1 MLTQQYNINETKINN
16 MLDELESDRSKIFSE
31 LKNTTNNNSTT
42 KENKLRSLEEIQKK
56 LMKYK
61 KLLIKEKEVI

>member
-1 MLTQQYNINETKINN
+1 MLKQQFNINENKINN
-16 MLDELESDRSKIFSE
+16 WLDELESDRSKIFTE
-31 LKNTTNNNSTT
+31 LKTSNTTDIN

-61 KLLIKEKEVI
+61 KILSKEKEII

>member
-1 MLTQQYNINETKINN
+1 MLKQQFNINENKINN
-16 MLDELESDRSKIFSE
+16 WLDELESDRSKIFAE
-31 LKNTTNNNSTT
+31 LKTSNTTDIN

-61 KLLIKEKEVI
+61 KILSKEKEII

>member
-1 MLTQQYNINETKINN
+1 MLKQQYNINENKINN
-16 MLDELESDRSKIFSE
+16 WLDELESDRSKIFVD
-31 LKNTTNNNSTT
+31 LKSSNTTDLN

-61 KLLIKEKEVI
+61 KLLSKEKETI

>member
-1 MLTQQYNINETKINN
+1 MLKLQYVINEQKINN
-16 MLDELESDRSKIFSE
+16 WLEELEADRTKIFID
-31 LKNTTNNNSTT
+31 LKSSNSSDTN

-61 KLLIKEKEVI
+61 KLLNKEKEQI